1 MDAPPGINAAT
12 TAPRKKILFTIVPHP
27 LVAAPFAIS
36 FLTII
41 PPFTIVSLVAIGSSP
56 RQGPC
61 MIDRLRDAGRDDV
74 DRGRYEPRI
83 AEVFISD
90 VWRLGR
96 SEQELD
102 PELNLP

>member
-1 MDAPPGINAAT
+1 
-12 TAPRKKILFTIVPHP
+12 
-27 LVAAPFAIS
+27 
-36 FLTII
+36 
-41 PPFTIVSLVAIGSSP
+41 
-56 RQGPC
+56 